1 LSSLA
6 ARVYGVIRHPRATFT
21 AILQAPSWAPVLVAT
36 TTITFL
42 CGMGFL
48 RTEVGRQALVD
59 QWERT
64 AIAFGQPVDDASYAR
79 MEETAANGSFS
90 VLYSAATALANGP
103 VLVIAI
109 SGLLFFVLN
118 RRSGADR
125 GNEPGADPGN
135 ERGADPSGPRYV
147 HLLTVVSYA
156 GVILALRQ
164 VIATPVDYVRES
176 IASPTTLVQF
186 FTMLDESS
194 PLARFLGV
202 IDLFVVWWIVV
213 LAIGVSVL
221 YQRPTR
227 RLALAFTG
235 AYVALALLAA
245 LAMAVSG
252 GTA

>member
-1 LSSLA
+1 M
-6 ARVYGVIRHPRATFT
+6 YGVICHPRVTFT
-21 AILQAPSWAPVLVAT
+21 AILQAPSWAPVLLAT

-90 VLYSAATALANGP
+90 VLYPAATALANGP
-103 VLVIAI
+103 ALVIAI

-118 RRSGADR
+118 RRSGADH
-125 GNEPGADPGN
+125 GGN
-135 ERGADPSGPRYV
+135 ERGADRGNERGADLSGPRYV

-156 GVILALRQ
+156 GIILALRQ
-164 VIATPVDYVRES
+164 VIATPIDYVRES

>member
-1 LSSLA
+1 MSSLA
-6 ARVYGVIRHPRATFT
+6 ARMYGVIRHPRVTFT
-21 AILQAPSWAPVLVAT
+21 AILQAPSWAPVLLAT
-36 TTITFL
+36 TTIAFL

-90 VLYSAATALANGP
+90 VLYAAATALANGP
-103 VLVIAI
+103 ALVIAI

-118 RRSGADR
+118 RRGADR
-125 GNEPGADPGN
+125 GNERGADPGN
-135 ERGADPSGPRYV
+135 HRGADPSGPRYL

-164 VIATPVDYVRES
+164 VIATPIDYVRES